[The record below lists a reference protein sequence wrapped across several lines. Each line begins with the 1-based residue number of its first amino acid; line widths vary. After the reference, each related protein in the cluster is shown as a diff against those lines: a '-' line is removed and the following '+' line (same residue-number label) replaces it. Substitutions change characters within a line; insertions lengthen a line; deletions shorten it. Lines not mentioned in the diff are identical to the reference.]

1 MASGPLPSGAGATG
15 LKMFIYAVGQK
26 QQQQQQQEEVSFL
39 AQLVLVNETGE
50 ITVTVKNNSTGALS
64 PAEAAKILLVQII
77 ASLAAFR
84 PINSLV

>member
-1 MASGPLPSGAGATG
+1 MASGPLPPGAGATG
-15 LKMFIYAVGQK
+15 LKMFIYAVGQM
-26 QQQQQQQEEVSFL
+26 QQQQEEVSFL

-64 PAEAAKILLVQII
+64 PSEAAKILLVQII

>member
-26 QQQQQQQEEVSFL
+26 QQQQQQEEVSFL